1 MDYEPPRQL
10 DQRREAARRLWNYNP
25 TPELFYTISLGSS
38 LPYGGALTPDALTK

>member
-1 MDYEPPRQL
+1 VDYEPPRQL

-25 TPELFYTISLGSS
+25 TPELFYTISLGSC